1 MDKNVT
7 VGPGAV
13 GKSLLR
19 LEDGPLLRGTAQ
31 FIDDL
36 KPEGH
41 LHVAFLRS
49 ALASARVEH
58 VDTAEARGA
67 PGVVAVFTGSDLHG
81 SCAPMR
87 VHLTTPGAVAPDRP
101 IIADD
106 RVRFVG
112 EIMAAV
118 VAGSRYQAEDAL
130 ELIQIDLDPLPPVVA
145 FEDAMAAGAP
155 LVHESVPKNQYF
167 LGHRTMGDVE
177 KAFAE
182 ADVVVD
188 GEVVHPRVSAAPM
201 EGRGVIASPDG
212 TGGVVTWSS
221 TQAPHLV
228 ASAIAESLGMAEAQ
242 VRVIASDVGG
252 GFGLK
257 AHVQVEEILLSWI
270 ALKLQRTVKWIE
282 DRSEHL
288 QAANHARD
296 QKISFTASVRKDGRV
311 LGLRATVLSSIGAY
325 GIRPHGPLLDPMT
338 CAGLIPG
345 PYDIRDY
352 EYDTYALATNKCPE
366 GPYRGV
372 GMVTAVLVHERLM
385 DLIAARLGIDPADVR
400 RRNFVQPEQMPY
412 TAATGHPYESGDYPA
427 ALEAAL
433 TTFDYAR
440 IRDEQAKERASGRL
454 VGIGLGSYVEFTG
467 AGSSTFKGRGMVG
480 IPGTDT
486 ARVWVDD
493 EGRVRVQTSCPAIG
507 QGVQTTIAQVAAAR
521 MGIDPESVIVEQT
534 DTGKVGNGTGS
545 FMSRSSVTAAT
556 STYRA
561 ATQLREEVLNA
572 ASWRLDQPVD
582 RLSIAGTA
590 ILVDG
595 QEAGMTLGQ
604 LAAADPSDNGGHRLD
619 VSVTYDPVQ
628 ASHPYATHACLV
640 EVDPGSGAVQIRRYV
655 IAEDCGTM
663 INPMIVNGQ
672 VAGGVAQGIGAVL
685 LEEITYGDDGQ
696 LLSGSFMDYL
706 LPTASEVPA
715 VEIQHLVTPSTVH
728 ELGTKGIGEGGTIG
742 ATAAL
747 ANAIADAL
755 SVTDGTLPFTPARVL
770 EILWRR
776 ESPPRAGGLSE
787 PDPAAP
793 PFRTKSR

>member
-1 MDKNVT
+1 MGEGMNIQ
-7 VGPGAV
+7 VGPIGT
-13 GKSLLR
+13 SLLR
-19 LEDGPLLRGTAQ
+19 LEDGPLLRGRAR

-41 LHVAFLRS
+41 LHVAMLRS
-49 ALASARVEH
+49 PLASARVNS
-58 VDTAEARGA
+58 VDTAVARRA
-67 PGVVAVFTGSDLHG
+67 PGVVAVFTGADLQG

-87 VHLTTPGAVAPDRP
+87 VHLSTPGALAPDRP
-101 IIADD
+101 IIAAD

-112 EIMAAV
+112 EIVAAV

-130 ELIQIDLDPLPPVVA
+130 ELIYADLDPLPAVIT
-145 FEDAMAAGAP
+145 FDEAMAGGAP

-167 LGHRTMGDVE
+167 LGHRTIGDVE

-182 ADVVVD
+182 ADLVVD

-201 EGRGVIASPDG
+201 EGRGVIATPDG
-212 TGGVVTWSS
+212 SGGVVVWSS

-228 ASAIAESLGMAEAQ
+228 AEAIAESLQIDEKK
-242 VRVIASDVGG
+242 VRVVASDVGG

-257 AHVQVEEILLSWI
+257 AHVYVEEILLSWI
-270 ALKLQRTVKWIE
+270 ALELQTTVKWIE

-296 QKISFTASVRKDGRV
+296 QKVRFSAAVRNDGRV

-338 CAGLIPG
+338 CAGLITG

-352 EYDTYALATNKCPE
+352 EYDSYAVATNKCPE

-372 GMVTAVLVHERLM
+372 GMVTAVLTHERLM
-385 DLIAARLGIDPADVR
+385 DLIAVRLDIDPADVR
-400 RRNFVQPEQMPY
+400 RRNFVTPSQMPY

-433 TTFDYAR
+433 SAFDYGRAR
-440 IRDEQAKERASGRL
+440 AEQARARASGRL
-454 VGIGLGSYVEFTG
+454 IGIGLGSYVEFTG
-467 AGSSTFKGRGMVG
+467 AGSSTFKARGMVG

-486 ARVWVDD
+486 ARVWVGED
-493 EGRVRVQTSCPAIG
+493 GRVRVQTSCPAIG
-507 QGVQTTIAQVAAAR
+507 QGVQTTLAQVAASEL
-521 MGIDPESVIVEQT
+521 GVDPASIIVEQT
-534 DTGKVGNGTGS
+534 DTAKVGRGTGS

-556 STYRA
+556 CTHRA
-561 ATQLREEVLNA
+561 AKQLREEILNA
-572 ASWRLDQPVD
+572 ASWRLDQPVE
-582 RLSIAGTA
+582 RLGIDGTA

-595 QEAGMTLGQ
+595 EAAGITLAQ
-604 LAAADPSDNGGHRLD
+604 LWAADPSENGGHRLD

-628 ASHPYATHACLV
+628 AVHPYATHACLV
-640 EVDPGSGAVQIRRYV
+640 EVDPGSGAVEIRRYV
-655 IAEDCGTM
+655 VADDCGTV
-663 INPMIVNGQ
+663 INPMIVDGQ
-672 VAGGVAQGIGAVL
+672 VEGGVAQGIGAAL
-685 LEEITYGDDGQ
+685 LEEIIYGPDGQ

-706 LPTASEVPA
+706 IPTAGEVPT
-715 VEIQHLVTPSTVH
+715 VEIKHLVTPSTVH

-742 ATAAL
+742 STAAV

-755 SVTDGTLPFTPARVL
+755 SVPDGTLPFTPDRVL
-770 EILWRR
+770 SLI
-776 ESPPRAGGLSE
+776 RA
-787 PDPAAP
+787 
-793 PFRTKSR
+793 K